1 MTRVNANPTKSKGS
15 PTILA
20 LFLTM
25 TFAMAIFSGCAVGPD
40 YVKPTVQEPKQWLEE
55 DNPKVESEEADFT
68 TWWKVFGDPVLDT
81 LVDSAYQQNLD
92 LRLAGIRIL
101 QARAQ
106 LGVAIGNLYPQQQ
119 SGVGSYSRINLSEN
133 TANVPLETAYSD
145 YHIGF
150 DAAWELDF
158 WGKFR
163 RGVESNIGSLE
174 ASIASYDNILV
185 TLTSEVA
192 RTYVVIRTLEERLDI
207 ARQNVK
213 IQERSLQIALVR
225 FEGGDVTELDV
236 SQARSLVHT
245 TQALIPE
252 LEIGLRQ
259 AKNGLAVLLGKMP
272 GEVDQMLQGPNKIP
286 TAPTTVAVGVPA
298 ELLRRRPDI
307 RRAERLLAS
316 QSAQIGVAKADLFP
330 HFVLFG
336 SIGWQAGGSSDWLN
350 SSSLRGIGGPGFSWD
365 IFNYGRIRNNI
376 RVQDARFQQLVV
388 NYENTV
394 IKAAQETENALVS
407 FLRTQEQVRLL
418 GQAVN
423 ASKRSVDLSMVQY
436 KEGLADYQRVLD
448 TQRALTEQQD
458 RYTAASG
465 DVVLNLVSTYK
476 SLGGGWKIREGKPFV
491 DEETK
496 QQMQE
501 RTDWGGLL
509 DPAQQPMPV
518 DEKDRLKWR
527 APEW

>member
-1 MTRVNANPTKSKGS
+1 MTEIQGNSEKQLWGPV
-15 PTILA
+15 A
-20 LFLTM
+20 LVLCAVFVLH
-25 TFAMAIFSGCAVGPD
+25 GCAVGPD
-40 YVKPTVQEPKQWLEE
+40 YVKPTVPEPKQWLEE
-55 DNPKVESEEADFT
+55 GNPKVEVEDADFT
-68 TWWKVFGDPVLDT
+68 TWWKVFDDPVLDS
-81 LVDSAYQQNLD
+81 LVESAYMQNLD
-92 LRLAGIRIL
+92 LQLAGIRIL

-106 LGVAIGNLYPQQQ
+106 LGVAIGSLYPQQQ

-133 TANVPLETAYSD
+133 TANVPLERAYSD
-145 YHIGF
+145 YDIGF

-163 RGVESNIGSLE
+163 RGVESGIGSLE
-174 ASIASYDNILV
+174 ASIASYDDILV

-213 IQERSLQIALVR
+213 IQERSLQIARVR

-236 SQARSLVHT
+236 AQARSLLHT

-272 GEVDQMLQGPNKIP
+272 GEVDEMLQGQSKIP
-286 TAPTTVAVGVPA
+286 AAPATVAIGLPA

-307 RRAERLLAS
+307 RRAERQLAS
-316 QSAQIGVAKADLFP
+316 QSARIGVAKADLFP

-336 SIGWQAGGSSDWLN
+336 SIGWRADSSSDWLTAG
-350 SSSLRGIGGPGFSWD
+350 SFRGIGGPGFSWD
-365 IFNYGRIRNNI
+365 IFNYGRIRNRI
-376 RVQDARFQQLVV
+376 RVEDSRFQELVV

-394 IKAAQETENALVS
+394 LKAVQETEDALAS
-407 FLRTQEQVRLL
+407 FLRSQEKAYFL
-418 GQAVN
+418 GQAVD
-423 ASKRSVDLSMVQY
+423 ASKRSVDLSMIQY

-448 TQRALTEQQD
+448 TQRALAIQQD
-458 RYTAASG
+458 SHTATSG
-465 DVVLNLVSTYK
+465 DVVLNLVAIYK
-476 SLGGGWKIREGKPFV
+476 SLGGGWKIRQGKPFV
-491 DEETK
+491 DEGTK
-496 QQMQE
+496 KQMRE
-501 RTDWGGLL
+501 RTNWGRLL
-509 DPAQQPMPV
+509 EPETEAPPTD
-518 DEKDRLKWR
+518 DKDRLKWR